1 MTQNDTLREQ
11 IAKLLEWQ
19 DAHATFD
26 AAVEGLP
33 PELRGATVEGAPYSA
48 WQLLEHIRIAQAD
61 ILEFTVSSE
70 YGEKRWPDDY
80 WPDAPE
86 PPSPEAW
93 DRSIEA
99 YHVDRRALQYLA
111 RKPEID
117 LFAPIPHGEGQT
129 YLRELLLVAD
139 HTAYHVGE
147 MILLRRLLG
156 AWR

>member
-1 MTQNDTLREQ
+1 MTQNDALRAQ
-11 IAKLLEWQ
+11 MVKLLEWQ

-26 AAVEGLP
+26 AAVEGLA

-61 ILEFTVSSE
+61 ILEFCVSSE

-80 WPDAPE
+80 WPGSPE

-93 DRSIEA
+93 ERSIEA

-111 RKPEID
+111 RNPEID